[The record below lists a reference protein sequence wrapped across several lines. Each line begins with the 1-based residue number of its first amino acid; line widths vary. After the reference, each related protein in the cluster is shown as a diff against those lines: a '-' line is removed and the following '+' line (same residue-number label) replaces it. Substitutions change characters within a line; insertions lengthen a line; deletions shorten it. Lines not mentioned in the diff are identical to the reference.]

1 MAEATKKILL
11 ADDTV
16 FFRTMLGSELS
27 AAGFDVTFAGNGME
41 ALTQIDEMG
50 AALNLLVLDLYMP
63 EMDGFGVMEKIQER
77 GLQGK
82 FPVLVITGEYEASD
96 ILRRVR
102 ELGASGL
109 LSKEAAAEQVVG
121 RVKQMLGL

>member
-1 MAEATKKILL
+1 MAEDRKKILL

-41 ALTQIDEMG
+41 AITQIDTMG
-50 AALNLLVLDLYMP
+50 GALDLLVLDLYMP
-63 EMDGFGVMEKIQER
+63 EMDGFGVMEEVRKK
-77 GLQGK
+77 GLEGK
-82 FPVLVITGEYEASD
+82 FPILVITGEYEASD

-102 ELGASGL
+102 ELGATGL

-121 RVKQMLGL
+121 RVKQMLGV